1 MENREAFLAARAV
14 WEIKSWLKE
23 GKVAHL
29 PRLAIKFCGGCN
41 PAYERG
47 EVAQMIKKE
56 LAGVI
61 WESPEA
67 EVDLLIMINGCNAA
81 CSQRTEVEDRGRFC
95 LAVGADDISE
105 IYSCQ
110 S

>member
-1 MENREAFLAARAV
+1 MKNKEAFLAARAV
-14 WEIKSWLKE
+14 REIKRWLQQE
-23 GKVAHL
+23 KVAYL

-61 WESPEA
+61 WELPEA
-67 EVDLLIMINGCNAA
+67 EVDLLIMINGCQAA
-81 CSQRTEVEDRGRFC
+81 CAQRAEVEDRGRFC
-95 LAVGADDISE
+95 LAVGGDDISE
-105 IYSCQ
+105 IYSCR